1 MEQATQV
8 FAAVLFLAV
17 GVSHLLQPAAWVA
30 FFQRLAERGRAGAL
44 LEGFLYLPFGAL
56 IVGFHNVWVW
66 PDVLLT
72 LIGWAQV
79 LKGSLRFVAPE
90 AGLRAMRMISL
101 DRLWQLRVAGV
112 VAVGISGLLW
122 YLRFGP

>member
-1 MEQATQV
+1 MEQATQM

-17 GVSHLLQPAAWVA
+17 GLSHLLQPAAWVD
-30 FFQRLAERGRAGAL
+30 FFQKLAERGRAGAV

-56 IVGFHNVWVW
+56 IVGFHNVWRW

-79 LKGSLRFVAPE
+79 LKGTLRFVAPDV
-90 AGLRAMRMISL
+90 GLRAMRMVSL
-101 DRLWQLRVAGV
+101 DRLWQLRAAGV
-112 VAVGISGLLW
+112 LSLGLSGLLW